1 MSRPHRTRKVKLD
14 YVITIPTYQRVNT
27 FYKKT
32 YSRIIKPYKLESKVL
47 LLIQTDNDA
56 KQYKER
62 MPELKQLRTPKGLL
76 ETVNYVASTF
86 PKQKPI
92 VMMHDDVTRL
102 FYVKPPCVKR
112 FTVKN
117 ADVLFRRVFRL
128 MKQNKC
134 HLGGLYPTN
143 NPLSMVPQP
152 AVTTNLRFIHD
163 PVTFMYNQNILLN
176 KKHACKMDFERTILY
191 YQQDHKILR
200 MNHYGFATAYNPKTA
215 EGGFGYRDSSKE
227 KKESAKFVNTYGKYI
242 NRVIVH
248 KDGTTSF
255 ALKPSPQSMDKL

>member
-1 MSRPHRTRKVKLD
+1 MSRAHRTRKVKLD
-14 YVITIPTYQRVNT
+14 YVITIPTYQRVNL

-102 FYVKPPCVKR
+102 LYVKPPCVKR

-163 PVTFMYNQNILLN
+163 PVTFMYNQNILLH
-176 KKHACKMDFERTILY
+176 KEHACKMDFERTILY

-200 MNHYGFATAYNPKTA
+200 MNHYGFATAYNPTTA
-215 EGGFGYRDSSKE
+215 EGGFGYRDASKE

-255 ALKPSPQSMDKL
+255 ALKPTPPYGA